1 MSQTLSLAKRT
12 QLLKLEAKQKDL
24 QNKIQTIQ
32 TQPIRSRSGKRNKS
46 DKITDLKTRFDV
58 LKVHAQLQGMAPPS
72 EVAKLMEKHYD
83 AKSLGTSLLG
93 GVIDVLIQRGKSTD
107 DIRLYT
113 QEKITTL
120 MNASLDVVKP
130 ATKHYTEKEVIKI
143 IKDYGT
149 NITGIHKDIKEAIVK
164 KEKGEPYQGSIGSP
178 PALAYTEADKGES
191 KELATEMVAEKRAVR
206 IKRGNTIATTVDL
219 KKTGKELEDTAK
231 AQNYTVAQAKAIIAK
246 DIRDESYYPEKAKVP
261 KLTKTSEIVDT
272 TPKPA
277 HIKQEAVNKMAG
289 AYEVLKKLD
298 HQVQQH
304 KVSLNYNKAH
314 DLTDV
319 LKKLGY

>member
-12 QLLKLEAKQKDL
+12 KLQKLEAKQNEL
-24 QNKIQTIQ
+24 VEQIKIIQ

-93 GVIDVLIQRGKSTD
+93 GVIDMIIQRGKSTD
-107 DIRLYT
+107 NVALYT

-130 ATKHYTEKEVIKI
+130 ATKHYTDKEVIKI

-191 KELATEMVAEKRAVR
+191 NELATEMVAEKKAER
-206 IKRGNTIATTVDL
+206 IKRL
-219 KKTGKELEDTAK
+219 KKIAAAGELKQAVDELEDTAK
-231 AQNYTVAQAKAIIAK
+231 TQNYTVAQAKAIVAK

-272 TPKPA
+272 TPKPV
-277 HIKQEAVNKMAG
+277 HINKEAVNKMAG
-289 AYEVLKKLD
+289 ANEVLKKLD

-304 KVSLNYNKAH
+304 KVSLNYNKPN